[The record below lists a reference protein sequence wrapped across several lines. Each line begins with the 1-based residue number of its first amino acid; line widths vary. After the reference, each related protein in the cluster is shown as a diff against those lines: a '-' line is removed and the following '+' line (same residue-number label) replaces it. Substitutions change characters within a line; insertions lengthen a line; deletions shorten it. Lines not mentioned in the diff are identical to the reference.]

1 MPGIYD
7 DDQFVNNRP
16 TKFNGRV
23 RELLDDVEGQYGVQK
38 SYHFYDVEVLET
50 LSGDPYIAKDDE
62 FTAYC
67 KQSRNPNSKDAA
79 VTKAWNAF
87 SRDHFGHPGGV
98 RMVNFYDKLLTFE
111 EIEVTEGGTDRQGN
125 EISPGVF
132 ICPVAEVESGKP
144 RGKKSAP
151 LAETATKAVADM
163 IEDAEEES
171 HGEPNPQLVDL
182 VLGMAAEGTTKAILK
197 RELNSKGGRKKALE
211 EAGGLEALLSYLS
224 DRIVVDGQQVSVASE
239 DSAEEPEDDEPF

>member
-7 DDQFVNNRP
+7 DDQFINNRP

-23 RELLDDVEGQYGVQK
+23 REVLDDVEGQYGVQK
-38 SYHFYDVEVLET
+38 SYHFYDVEILET
-50 LSGDPYIAKDDE
+50 LTGDPYIAKDDE

-67 KQSRNPNSKDAA
+67 KQSSRPNSKDAA

-87 SRDHFGHPGGV
+87 ARAHFGQPGGV

-111 EIEVTEGGTDRQGN
+111 EVEVTEGGTDRQGN

-132 ICPVAEVESGKP
+132 LCPVAEVESGKP
-144 RGKKSAP
+144 RG
-151 LAETATKAVADM
+151 TKTQPKPAQTEEPADS
-163 IEDAEEES
+163 EDADES
-171 HGEPNPQLVDL
+171 HTEPNPQLVDL

-197 RELNSKGGRKKALE
+197 RELNSKAGRKKALE
-211 EAGGLEALLSYLS
+211 EAGGLESLLSYLS
-224 DRIVVDGQQVSVASE
+224 DRIVVDGQQVSMPTE
-239 DSAEEPEDDEPF
+239 DSAEESDSDEPF